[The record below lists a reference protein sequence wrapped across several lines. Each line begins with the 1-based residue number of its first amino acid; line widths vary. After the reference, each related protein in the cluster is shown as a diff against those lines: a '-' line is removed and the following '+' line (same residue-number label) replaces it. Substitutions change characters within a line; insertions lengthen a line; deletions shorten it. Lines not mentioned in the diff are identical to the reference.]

1 METDKRLKERLVL
14 KKSVRR
20 FLNQSLI
27 TIIIALTVLI
37 GIKQQP
43 SLKSLIK
50 KKVYEDNIEF
60 MKMKKEYE
68 SLFGNYLP
76 VENIVK
82 EEKPVFQE
90 KINYK
95 SLKKSNNGVKLSVQ
109 ENYLVPSLKEGIV
122 VYIGEK
128 VEYGNCI
135 IIEQTDGV
143 DAIYGHLKEINVN
156 IYDYI
161 DQGKLLGEVEGKE
174 LYLEFQKEGK
184 TVEFKKYL

>member
-1 METDKRLKERLVL
+1 METEKRLKERLVL

-27 TIIIALTVLI
+27 TIIITLIVLI

-43 SLKSLIK
+43 SLKGLIE

-60 MKMKKEYE
+60 MKIKKEYE

-90 KINYK
+90 KINYQ

-128 VEYGNCI
+128 EEYGNCI